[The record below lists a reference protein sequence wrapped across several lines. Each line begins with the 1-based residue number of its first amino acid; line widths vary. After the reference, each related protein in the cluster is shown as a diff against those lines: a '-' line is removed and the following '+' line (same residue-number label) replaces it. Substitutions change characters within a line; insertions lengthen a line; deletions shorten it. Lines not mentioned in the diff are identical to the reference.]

1 MSAINIT
8 NARKEL
14 YNLVENVNL
23 YSEPTLIVS
32 KKGNAVLVSE
42 SDWNAIQETV
52 YLNSIPGMVES
63 IRTGLETSIEDC
75 VPEEDVE
82 CKRMYKIVYTKQAV
96 KDIKNLKSVH
106 LDEKAK
112 ILIDVIRENPFQNP
126 PPFEALMGNLQGAY
140 SRRIN
145 IQHRLV
151 YEVCK
156 NPVLIDEVEY
166 EGTIKIIRMWT
177 HYDKIR

>member
-8 NARKEL
+8 KARKEL

-42 SDWNAIQETV
+42 SAWNAMQETV

-63 IRTGLETSIEDC
+63 MRTGLETSIENC

-82 CKRMYKIVYTKQAV
+82 
-96 KDIKNLKSVH
+96 
-106 LDEKAK
+106 
-112 ILIDVIRENPFQNP
+112 
-126 PPFEALMGNLQGAY
+126 
-140 SRRIN
+140 
-145 IQHRLV
+145 
-151 YEVCK
+151 
-156 NPVLIDEVEY
+156 
-166 EGTIKIIRMWT
+166 W
-177 HYDKIR
+177 

>member
-32 KKGNAVLVSE
+32 KKGNVVLVSE

-82 CKRMYKIVYTKQAV
+82 
-96 KDIKNLKSVH
+96 
-106 LDEKAK
+106 
-112 ILIDVIRENPFQNP
+112 
-126 PPFEALMGNLQGAY
+126 
-140 SRRIN
+140 
-145 IQHRLV
+145 
-151 YEVCK
+151 
-156 NPVLIDEVEY
+156 
-166 EGTIKIIRMWT
+166 W
-177 HYDKIR
+177 